1 MRFVISPPASLPVND
16 LTLEASLRAVLA
28 DLVQECPS
36 LTKTEKRELPSD
48 LPKVRASLLADIRRQ
63 IKQGED
69 PLGEAYARIFSPEKR
84 RSTGTTFTPARIIN
98 QMFDLAARL
107 VQDPGLI
114 VDCGAGSGRFT
125 IAALRQY
132 RKARV
137 LACEINPLLALITR
151 ANARVV
157 GLDSRLEVV
166 LGDFRELKLPRRAT
180 PTLFIGNPPY
190 VRHHDIEP
198 HWKEWYQEE
207 LARHHITG
215 SQLAGLHLHFFLK
228 ARQLGQPGDAGCFIT
243 SAEWLDVNY
252 GKDLRKLL
260 LNGLGGHTV
269 HLFPAAQQLFADALT
284 TSAIT
289 TFQVGQT
296 HHGMGFT
303 EANDQPRR
311 LTHWV
316 PTQELQQARAWSS
329 FARPLRQTAPE
340 ATATL
345 GDYFLIHR
353 GQVTGANHLWIA
365 NKTTPPL
372 PASCLFPAITHAKEI
387 IRLGG
392 GPLRDSSQLQRVI
405 DLPADLAVLPAR
417 DRRMVEAFVIWAKAQ
432 GGTDSY
438 IAQHR
443 KPWWRVKLKAPPS
456 IIMTYMGRRPP
467 VFARNLANA
476 RLLNIAHGLYPKR
489 PIDDSTLDALVT
501 WLNEHVLLSS
511 GRAYAGGL
519 IKFEPGEAMR
529 IPIPPLEHFVH
540 VA

>member
-1 MRFVISPPASLPVND
+1 M
-16 LTLEASLRAVLA
+16 
-28 DLVQECPS
+28 
-36 LTKTEKRELPSD
+36 
-48 LPKVRASLLADIRRQ
+48 
-63 IKQGED
+63 
-69 PLGEAYARIFSPEKR
+69 GEAYARIFSPEER
-84 RSTGTTFTPARIIN
+84 RSTGTTFTPAKIIS

-107 VQDPGLI
+107 VRDPGLV

-125 IAALRQY
+125 IAALRHY
-132 RKARV
+132 RKAHV
-137 LACEINPLLALITR
+137 LACEINPLLALIIR
-151 ANARVV
+151 ATARVA
-157 GLDSRLEVV
+157 GLDSRMKVV
-166 LGDFRELKLPRRAT
+166 LGDFRALKLPRRST

-198 HWKEWYQEE
+198 HWKRWYQDE

-269 HLFPAAQQLFADALT
+269 HLFPAAHQLFADALT

-303 EANDQPRR
+303 ESNGQPRR

-316 PTQELQQARAWSS
+316 PTQELQEARAWSS
-329 FARPLRQTAPE
+329 FARPLRQTATE

-365 NKTTPPL
+365 NEATPPL
-372 PASCLFPAITHAKEI
+372 PASCLFPAVTHAKEI

-392 GPLRDSSQLQRVI
+392 GPLCDPTNLQRVI
-405 DLPADLAVLPAR
+405 DLPADLGALPAR
-417 DRRMVEAFVIWAKAQ
+417 DRRVVEAFIAWAETH
-432 GGTDSY
+432 GGTASY

-443 KPWWRVKLKAPPS
+443 RPWWRVKLKAPPS

-467 VFARNLANA
+467 VFARNLADA
-476 RLLNIAHGLYPKR
+476 RLLNIAHGLYPR
-489 PIDDSTLDALVT
+489 TPIDDPTLDALVG